1 MNTQLNL
8 PTNPLAA
15 INLGE
20 MVNRFDRAINATLE
34 PKLDALMG
42 KQVVFSPD
50 EKEFSP
56 MGGWEPKNY
65 HVDIHPIVGID
76 EPTPIAAIDSSCV
89 FIGDTADGS
98 IYSAKCGLALSFMGK
113 PVMHFKIGPMLFY
126 INDDVVHSANL
137 NGKLAKF
144 ALFDTSAAKRMIRVR
159 VERVIQNEISKF
171 LANAVILVDGSLKS
185 SVFEDRDN
193 GFKHILQT
201 CRANNNYLVGIS
213 KTTRLKVL
221 EQLASLLIQKNT
233 PCYTDVESIVRNL
246 VSNVVGRPLLAKFSN
261 NGLVLRVD
269 VLNEPIEPLGRLLA
283 NDALS
288 HGYPETLRLAHHV
301 SIFTKTDV
309 SCIRSFI
316 ISKFNTREM
325 MYEDVRRTL
334 LGSLCARGL

>member
-1 MNTQLNL
+1 
-8 PTNPLAA
+8 
-15 INLGE
+15 
-20 MVNRFDRAINATLE
+20 MVNRFDRAINATLQ
-34 PKLDALMG
+34 PKLDALTG

-56 MGGWEPKNY
+56 MEGWESKNY
-65 HVDIHPIVGID
+65 HANIQPLVGID

-113 PVMHFKIGPMLFY
+113 PVMHFKIGPMIFY
-126 INDDVVHSANL
+126 INDDAIRSSNL
-137 NGKLAKF
+137 DGKLARF

-159 VERVIQNEISKF
+159 VERVMQNEISKY

-185 SVFEDRDN
+185 SVFEDREN

-221 EQLASLLIQKNT
+221 EQLASLLMRRNT
-233 PCYTDVESIVRNL
+233 PCYIDVESIVKSL

-261 NGLVLRVD
+261 SGLVLRTD
-269 VLNEPIEPLGRLLA
+269 VLNEPTEPLGRLLT

-301 SIFTKTDV
+301 STFTKTDV

-334 LGSLCARGL
+334 LGSLCARGI